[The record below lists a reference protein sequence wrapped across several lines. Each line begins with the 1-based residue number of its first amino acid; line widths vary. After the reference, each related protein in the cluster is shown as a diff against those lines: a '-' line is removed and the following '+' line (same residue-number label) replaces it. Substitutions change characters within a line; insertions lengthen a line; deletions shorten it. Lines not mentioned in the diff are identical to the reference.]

1 MPPPMI
7 AIEVRRAMFIPH
19 ACACWT
25 RRPRHMRVTLGP
37 SKSESRNQLLC
48 CRFLQWVLNGFE
60 GCELGTPAS
69 SRMISSIFWPATVS
83 PCC

>member
-19 ACACWT
+19 ACVCWT
-25 RRPRHMRVTLGP
+25 NIGGMQSAQGRRD
-37 SKSESRNQLLC
+37 SESRNQLLC

-60 GCELGTPAS
+60 GRELY
-69 SRMISSIFWPATVS
+69 S
-83 PCC
+83 PGLAIHLSTLRIYTF